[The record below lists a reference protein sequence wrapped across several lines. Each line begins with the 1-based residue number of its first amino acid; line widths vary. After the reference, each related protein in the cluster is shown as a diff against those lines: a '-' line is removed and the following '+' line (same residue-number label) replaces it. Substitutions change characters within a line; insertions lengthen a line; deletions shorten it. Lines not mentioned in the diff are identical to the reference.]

1 MRILLFACL
10 LISTI
15 NLRAQENTADTTSVY
30 RIETNDGNE
39 YIGTIIS
46 RNSEA
51 IVLKTVRLGE
61 ITLRVVD
68 IVRIETVLK
77 DRIKNN
83 LLWFDNVQATRYFF
97 QPNGYGLKKGEAYY
111 QNIWVVFNQVSYGFS
126 DHFSLGVGII
136 PTFLFSGSADGIP
149 FWLTPKLS
157 IPLVDDRVNVGVG
170 VFYANVLGGGEGG
183 TGIAYAL
190 STFGNKDKNLTIGIG
205 YGFSGGEL
213 GQLPAITFSTMIRTG
228 QRGYFI
234 SENYFLTSADE
245 TLALVSIGGRRIIK
259 RAGLDFGLF
268 VPYSTDQN
276 IFFAIPW
283 LGLTF
288 RLDKKKN

>member
-1 MRILLFACL
+1 M
-10 LISTI
+10 TI
-15 NLRAQENTADTTSVY
+15 DLKAQENASDTTTIY

-39 YIGTIIS
+39 YIGTIVS
-46 RNSEA
+46 RNAES
-51 IVLKTVRLGE
+51 IVLKTIRLGE

-68 IVRIETVLK
+68 IIRIETVLK

-111 QNIWVVFNQVSYGFS
+111 QNIWVVFNQFSYGFT
-126 DHFSLGVGII
+126 DHFSLGVGTI
-136 PTFLFSGSADGIP
+136 PTFLFSGSADGLP

-170 VFYANVLGGGEGG
+170 VFYANILGGDTEG

-190 STFGNKDKNLTIGIG
+190 STFGNRDKNLTIGIG

-213 GQLPAITFSTMIRTG
+213 GQLPAITLSTMIRTG

-234 SENYFLTSADE
+234 SENYFITSANE
-245 TLALVSIGGRRIIK
+245 TVALVSLGGRRIIK

-268 VPYSTDQN
+268 IPYSSDQT

>member
-1 MRILLFACL
+1 MKFLLFACL
-10 LISTI
+10 LIVTI
-15 NLRAQENTADTTSVY
+15 NLRAQENTSDTTSVY

-39 YIGTIIS
+39 YIGTIVS
-46 RNSEA
+46 RNTET
-51 IVLKTVRLGE
+51 IILKTVRLGE
-61 ITLRVVD
+61 ITLRVAD
-68 IVRIETVLK
+68 IVSIETVLK

-83 LLWFDNVQATRYFF
+83 LLWFDNAQATRYFF

-111 QNIWVVFNQVSYGFS
+111 QNIWVVFNQISYGIT
-126 DHFSLGVGII
+126 DKFSLGVGTI
-136 PTFLFSGSADGIP
+136 PIFLFSGSADGLP

-157 IPLVDDRVNVGVG
+157 IPLVDDRVNVGAG
-170 VFYANVLGGGEGG
+170 VFYANVLGGDEGG

-190 STFGNKDKNLTIGIG
+190 STFGNRDKNLTIGIG
-205 YGFSGGEL
+205 YGFSGGEV

-234 SENYFLTSADE
+234 SENYFITTADE
-245 TLALVSIGGRRIIK
+245 TFALVSFGGRRIIK
-259 RAGLDFGLF
+259 RSGLDFGLF
-268 VPYSTDQN
+268 VPYSSDQN

-288 RLDKKKN
+288 RLDKKKS